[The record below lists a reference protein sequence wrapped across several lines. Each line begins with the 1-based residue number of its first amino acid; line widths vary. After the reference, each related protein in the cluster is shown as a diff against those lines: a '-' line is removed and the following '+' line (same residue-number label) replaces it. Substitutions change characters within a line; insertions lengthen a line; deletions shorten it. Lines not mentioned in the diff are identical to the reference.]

1 MESFEVTLPGLC
13 NYRRLNR
20 VYIFNR
26 LLSSVLVATMFA
38 AVFVPVLRNEA
49 HLSGWM
55 VFLLVANSA
64 LCAAA
69 LALTSRVVRRSRRE
83 VSADLANGVTA
94 NTSASFSYDL
104 KTVRSL
110 PEMVRTVDASGVLAS
125 WKISYKRNGAILNLS

>member
-1 MESFEVTLPGLC
+1 MTLPGLG
-13 NYRRLNR
+13 NYRRINR
-20 VYIFNR
+20 VFIFNC

-55 VFLLVANSA
+55 VFLLVANSV

-83 VSADLANGVTA
+83 VSADLANGITA
-94 NTSASFSYDL
+94 NTSSSFSYDL
-104 KTVRSL
+104 KTARSL

-125 WKISYKRNGAILNLS
+125 WKISYKRNGATLKLS